1 MLEFLLDI
9 DQDVFLFFNGFHS
22 PFWDRA
28 MFMFSGRFIWVPMY
42 FVILVATFRS
52 FNLRIAITW
61 TIAVA
66 LCILLADQFCA
77 TICRPLFERL
87 RPANLENPLSQFVH
101 IVNDYRG
108 GRYGFPSCHAA
119 NSFALATILACIWRG
134 SRLKW
139 FIFIWAVVNSYSR
152 VYLGVHYPGDLL
164 VGAIVGSLIGL
175 LVFFAARAVVW
186 EMVKGD
192 MKSARPKQR
201 YLHLNNYVIPYRTI
215 DIAVLTGILTMLAIL
230 LITID

>member
-1 MLEFLLDI
+1 MIEFLLDI
-9 DQDVFLFFNGFHS
+9 DQDIFLFFNGFHS

-52 FNLRIAITW
+52 FNIRIAITW
-61 TIAVA
+61 TIAIA
-66 LCILLADQFCA
+66 LCILLTDQFCA

-101 IVNDYRG
+101 VVNDYRG

-119 NSFALATILACIWRG
+119 NSFALATMLACIWRG

-139 FIFIWAVVNSYSR
+139 FIFIWAAVNSYSR

-164 VGAIVGSLIGL
+164 VGAILGCIIGL
-175 LVFFAARAVVW
+175 FVFTGARAVVW
-186 EMVKGD
+186 KLVNGD
-192 MKSARPKQR
+192 MKRARPYKR
-201 YLHLNNYVIPYRTI
+201 ELHINDYTIPYRSI
-215 DIAVLTGILTMLAIL
+215 DLAVLTGIITMVVINLVAI
-230 LITID
+230 D